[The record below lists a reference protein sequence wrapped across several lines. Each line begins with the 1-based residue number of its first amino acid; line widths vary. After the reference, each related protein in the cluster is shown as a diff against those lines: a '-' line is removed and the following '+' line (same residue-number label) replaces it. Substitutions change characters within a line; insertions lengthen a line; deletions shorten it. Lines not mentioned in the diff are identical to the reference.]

1 MIDAK
6 LLATYDLDG
15 GGGPLD
21 VYSVWM
27 PRKADN
33 VRFTVEVVANYRTEL
48 AATLWERNYDETGD
62 GATAGVAVGFN
73 QTMGRET
80 LEKLGCKDLV
90 RFQFRLN
97 RGEDLL
103 DTEIGWVLLRVLQP
117 VWFES
122 VKV

>member
-6 LLATYDLDG
+6 LLATYDLNG

-33 VRFTVEVVANYRTEL
+33 VRFTVDVVADFGTEL
-48 AATLWERNYDETGD
+48 TATLLERNYDETGD
-62 GATAGVAVGFN
+62 GATTGVFVDFT
-73 QTMGRET
+73 QSMGRQT
-80 LEKLGCKDLV
+80 LERLGCKDLV
-90 RFQFRLN
+90 RFRFRLN
-97 RGEDLL
+97 RGDALQ

>member
-6 LLATYDLDG
+6 LLATYDLNG

-33 VRFTVEVVANYRTEL
+33 VRFTVDVVANFGTEL
-48 AATLWERNYDETGD
+48 TATLLERNYDETGD
-62 GATAGVAVGFN
+62 GATTGVFVDFT
-73 QTMGRET
+73 QSMGRQT
-80 LEKLGCKDLV
+80 LERLGCKDLV
-90 RFQFRLN
+90 RFRFRLN
-97 RGEDLL
+97 RGDALQ